1 MDDVGDVVEVVD
13 DVGTLDV
20 GDVEVGGTVVLEATE
35 AKDDTATVDVV
46 TEGSATVV
54 VDDVDVGATVDV
66 VVLDVEVDV
75 VVDDDVVV
83 DEVVLVDGESV
94 VVDTETG
101 TLDDVVE
108 PGGVVVDVDDE
119 VDDVVVDDV
128 LVDDVVVDDVVL
140 VDGSD
145 DASHS
150 PGRPTVTDATGPAN
164 EGGTTNRG
172 TPTAAAT
179 NTANRKRVPVTTG
192 IKSSGHYYLSRARS
206 NSRRWGARS
215 QPPITRTK
223 TRDPGALGSGIST
236 MVAGVGFEPTTFGL

>member
-54 VDDVDVGATVDV
+54 VD
-66 VVLDVEVDV
+66 
-75 VVDDDVVV
+75 
-83 DEVVLVDGESV
+83 EVVLVDGETV